1 MWENEASFLRAL
13 RVPEY
18 FPFNK
23 PYIYIYIYIKRL
35 LFLQWFWFSKV
46 LSFYWAKRCVWLRMI
61 IKWRERLRGERR
73 RERERESMFQNLLP
87 QIKLISIRKEN
98 WVLTCHEMDRK
109 ERQLE
114 LLMKWIAW
122 DHFTCHEIPTV
133 LEIYIYIYISFFCD
147 W

>member
-1 MWENEASFLRAL
+1 M
-13 RVPEY
+13 
-18 FPFNK
+18 
-23 PYIYIYIYIKRL
+23 KR
-35 LFLQWFWFSKV
+35 
-46 LSFYWAKRCVWLRMI
+46 
-61 IKWRERLRGERR
+61 ETERR
-73 RERERESMFQNLLP
+73 KEERERERVFQNLLP

-133 LEIYIYIYISFFCD
+133 LEIYIYIFPFSVIGKTCEIGLWSWVVFFGVLAAKLSRIALFVIHAFAFNWSLTPTEVFLKETLRCM
-147 W
+147 